1 MTYLLEFLS
10 STRNTI
16 LTRNPCVCITIAFIC
31 GIIGYSIYPPI
42 MTKSTLIGILCL
54 SALICICLS
63 QIINSCRIP
72 ILFLW
77 FAIAGFTTTGLRNL
91 QYGAMPQGEVVYA
104 TITSSLEEKQKS
116 YKATIQT
123 IEDNPCKSIV
133 YFRKDSLSKKLSCGD
148 LVQIKAKFKTI
159 ENQENVTF
167 DFKQFLNLQYIYS
180 QAYISDWKKI
190 GHESSLSS
198 ICISLR
204 NKALQT
210 LQELG
215 LSDSNLQLIAAL
227 AFGDKSLLDDETKYN
242 FSTAGA
248 MHVLAVSG
256 LHVGI
261 INGILFFLF
270 SFIRNK
276 KLQWLKI
283 LLCISG
289 IWAYACLT
297 GMSPS
302 VQRASIMCSMV
313 SIALLLQRHT
323 STYNTLATAAFFSL
337 LISPNDIFSVSFQL
351 SYAAVISIVYF
362 GQKVQHIFTPT
373 TPIGSYLW
381 GIIAV
386 SIAVQIGTMPITLY
400 YFGTIPTYSLV
411 TNIIVIPLAFVLLIC
426 VVLSLA
432 TSWVPA
438 IAKAIISVLNFT
450 SDYMRDCMYDITTF
464 PHASIN
470 MQITEQQVCYI
481 YVFIALLVVVI
492 EYNKRLQI
500 QKDLLRL

>member
-10 STRNTI
+10 SARNTI

-31 GIIGYSIYPPI
+31 GIIGYSIYPP
-42 MTKSTLIGILCL
+42 MTTKSTLIGMICL
-54 SALICICLS
+54 SALACICLS
-63 QIINSCRIP
+63 RIFNSCRIP

-77 FAIAGFTTTGLRNL
+77 FVIAGYATSGLKNL
-91 QYGAMPQGEVVYA
+91 QYGQLPQGDIIYA
-104 TITSSLEEKQKS
+104 TITSSLEEKPKS

-123 IEDNPCKSIV
+123 TEDTPCKSIV
-133 YFRKDSLSKKLSCGD
+133 YFKKDSLSRHLSCGD
-148 LVQIKAKFKTI
+148 IVQIKAQFNYI
-159 ENQENVTF
+159 ENQENATF
-167 DFKQFLNLQYIYS
+167 DFKQFFSLQYIYS
-180 QAYISDWKKI
+180 QAYVSEWQKVGEETSIS
-190 GHESSLSS
+190 SV
-198 ICISLR
+198 CIALR
-204 NKALQT
+204 DKALHT

-215 LSDSNLQLIAAL
+215 LSDENLQLIAAL
-227 AFGDKSLLDDETKYN
+227 AFGDKSLLDEETKYN

-276 KLQWLKI
+276 KMQWIKI
-283 LLCISG
+283 ILCISG
-289 IWAYACLT
+289 IWGYACLT

-313 SIALLLQRHT
+313 SIALLLQRRT
-323 STYNTLATAAFFSL
+323 STYNTLAAAAFFSL

-362 GQKVQHIFTPT
+362 GQKIQHLHTPT
-373 TPIGSYLW
+373 TPIGNYLW

-400 YFGTIPTYSLV
+400 YFGTIPTYSLL
-411 TNIIVIPLAFVLLIC
+411 TNIIVIPLAFVILMC
-426 VVLSLA
+426 VILSLTICWLPVA
-432 TSWVPA
+432 
-438 IAKAIISVLNFT
+438 AKTIVSILNFT
-450 SDYMRDCMYDITTF
+450 TDYMRDCMYDITTF
-464 PHASIN
+464 PYANIQL
-470 MQITEQQVCYI
+470 QITNNHLCCLYI
-481 YVFIALLVVVI
+481 LIAILILVI

>member
-10 STRNTI
+10 STRNTL

-31 GIIGYSIYPPI
+31 GIIGYSVYPL
-42 MTKSTLIGILCL
+42 MTTKSTLIGILCL
-54 SALICICLS
+54 SAIVCICLS
-63 QIINSCRIP
+63 RIINSCRIP
-72 ILFLW
+72 ILLLW
-77 FAIAGFTTTGLRNL
+77 FVVGGYVTVGLKEL
-91 QYGAMPQGEVVYA
+91 QYGKIPQGNTIYA
-104 TITSSLEEKQKS
+104 TITSTLEEKQKS

-123 IEDNPCKSIV
+123 IEDIHCKSIV
-133 YFRKDSLSKKLSCGD
+133 YIKKDSLSKDLSCGD
-148 LVQIKAKFKTI
+148 ILRIQAKFNLI
-159 ENQENVTF
+159 ENQENATF

-180 QAYISDWKKI
+180 QAYISNWEKV
-190 GHESSLSS
+190 GEETS
-198 ICISLR
+198 IQSVCIKLR
-204 NKALQT
+204 NNALHT
-210 LQELG
+210 LQERG
-215 LSDSNLQLIAAL
+215 LTDSNLQLIAAL
-227 AFGDKSLLDDETKYN
+227 AFGDKSLLDEETKFN

-283 LLCISG
+283 LLCTSG

-313 SIALLLQRHT
+313 SIALLLQRRT
-323 STYNTLATAAFFSL
+323 STYNTLAAAAFFSL
-337 LISPNDIFSVSFQL
+337 LLSPNDIFSVSFQL

-362 GQKVQHIFTPT
+362 SQKIQSLYRPT

-386 SIAVQIGTMPITLY
+386 SVAVQIGTLPITLY
-400 YFGTIPTYSLV
+400 YFGTIPTYSLL
-411 TNIIVIPLAFVLLIC
+411 TNIIVIPLAFIILIC

-432 TSWVPA
+432 FYWLPIVAET
-438 IAKAIISVLNFT
+438 IISILNFT
-450 SDYMRDCMYDITTF
+450 TDYMRDSMYDITTF
-464 PHASIN
+464 PHSNIQI
-470 MQITEQQVCYI
+470 QITEHQLCYLYVCI
-481 YVFIALLVVVI
+481 VLLVVII
-492 EYNKRLQI
+492 EYNKQLQI